1 MPATAQPPE
10 KTGNPALDSALE
22 AFHATRTKFDTK
34 IAELV
39 EADSTHGNR
48 IAELEKQ
55 RDAESKRIQEIAE
68 QLAGADAPVA
78 MTDAEKK
85 KFSRGRVAGALYRE
99 MIGESKENAWED
111 AGFEREYLESVSEQ
125 ELRQIRVFERA
136 VGTISDEKAGILIPS
151 TPLQDFIDL
160 LRDALVLAKL
170 GVRFLPGLNGHQ
182 IPITGFSTGAVAF
195 WLGESDEPTKS
206 EPTFKRRYL
215 NPHRV
220 GGFVPVANPLLRWSP
235 MAVESMINEDLIQT
249 LARKIEEGC
258 LFGGV
263 SGSVQHAPLG
273 LVNDDGVQ
281 TLELGADA
289 NSGGRFRSRHST
301 DFELLLELANVDID
315 ESAGFLL
322 HPQVK
327 ALLKK
332 EGNQMFSG
340 QTEIEAIP
348 IGTMGINDAAVENR
362 LGYKFAS
369 SNAIPNDLTKG
380 TDTSTGFTYT
390 IFGNW
395 RQFMIGQWG
404 GIRLRASK
412 ETGNATY
419 GSAFLKDETW
429 ICADAWVDGLAR
441 RPEAFVVCAD
451 TLRTA

>member
-1 MPATAQPPE
+1 MPATAQPPD
-10 KTGNPALDSALE
+10 KTGNPAFDSAIEGIHTLRVKLGE
-22 AFHATRTKFDTK
+22 DIRKLTESGATND
-34 IAELV
+34 
-39 EADSTHGNR
+39 NR
-48 IAELEKQ
+48 IAQIERQHEDQAKKLG
-55 RDAESKRIQEIAE
+55 EIAE
-68 QLAGADAPVA
+68 QLARADAPVA

-136 VGTISDEKAGILIPS
+136 VGTISDEKAGVLIPS

-160 LRDALVLAKL
+160 LRNALMLTKL

-182 IPITGFSTGAVAF
+182 IPITGFSTGAYAY

-220 GGFVPVANPLLRWSP
+220 GGFVPVANTLLRWSP

-273 LVNDDGVQ
+273 LVNDSGVQ
-281 TLELGADA
+281 PLELGADA

-301 DFELLLELANVDID
+301 DFELLLELANVEID

-369 SNAIPNDLTKG
+369 SNAIPNDLEKG
-380 TDTSTGFTYT
+380 TDTTTGFTYT

-404 GIRLRASK
+404 GVRLRAST